1 VECDAYATEE
11 SRLRVDRMGDAFV
24 ISVARMLRRFR
35 RALKH
40 AMEEEDFGVI
50 LSAGALLIGIGTSVY
65 TLDNGW
71 KLVDGFYFAVA
82 TLTTS
87 SIADPNLVLKHDWV
101 KVFTPFYILI
111 GIGIFVEIARRLG
124 RSFVEIHQQDEK
136 ARAARKA
143 ARSH

>member
-1 VECDAYATEE
+1 MRDARIE
-11 SRLRVDRMGDAFV
+11 DALV
-24 ISVARMLRRFR
+24 IAVARMLRRFR

-40 AMEEEDFGVI
+40 AVKEEDFGAV
-50 LSAGALLIGIGTSVY
+50 LGAGGLLILIGTIVY

-87 SIADPNLVLKHDWV
+87 SIADPHLVLKDDWL
-101 KVFTPFYILI
+101 KVFTPLYILI
-111 GIGIFVEIARRLG
+111 GIGIFVEIAHRLG
-124 RSFVEIHQQDEK
+124 RSYVEIHNQDKK

-143 ARSH
+143 DKPRSSTA